1 MADEIHDAI
10 TQIEE
15 RRKALEREIERLKTA
30 AEVLRTLGD
39 SPSPST
45 AQAEKPEG
53 ITDAVRQA
61 LKALG
66 EADTATVIR
75 YIRRQWMPEANKNS
89 VRSILAVGRRKG
101 EFTKKGKRYALG
113 ESPSG
118 PSSGKGDGASEKT

>member
-10 TQIEE
+10 TQIQE

-30 AEVLRTLGD
+30 EEVLRALGQSD
-39 SPSPST
+39 AGLPSIG
-45 AQAEKPEG
+45 QAEKPKG

-75 YIRRQWMPEANKNS
+75 YIQRQWMPNGNKNS
-89 VRSILAVGRRKG
+89 IRSILAVGKRKG
-101 EFTKKGKRYALG
+101 EFTKHGNRYGLREPAS
-113 ESPSG
+113 ESG
-118 PSSGKGDGASEKT
+118 ATKGDKT

>member
-30 AEVLRTLGD
+30 AEVLRALSD

-53 ITDAVRQA
+53 ITAAVRQA
-61 LKALG
+61 LKALD

-75 YIRRQWMPEANKNS
+75 YIRRQWMPDANKNS

-101 EFTKKGKRYALG
+101 EFTKQGKRYALR
-113 ESPSG
+113 EP
-118 PSSGKGDGASEKT
+118 ASESAGAKGGQV